1 MEFNEK
7 TIQAKQKMALHR
19 REISCREVDEEYQ
32 DDRVP
37 PGQHLVN
44 NWPVLDLGYKPQVSL
59 EEWQLTVNGLVQH
72 PMTWTWED
80 YQAQPQR
87 PFVSD
92 FHCVTS
98 WSQLEMEW
106 VGVSFRHLP
115 QPGATQTRGQ
125 IRAL

>member
-19 REISCREVDEEYQ
+19 REISGREVDEEYQ

-59 EEWQLTVNGLVQH
+59 EEWQVTVDG
-72 PMTWTWED
+72 
-80 YQAQPQR
+80 
-87 PFVSD
+87 
-92 FHCVTS
+92 
-98 WSQLEMEW
+98 
-106 VGVSFRHLP
+106 
-115 QPGATQTRGQ
+115 
-125 IRAL
+125 